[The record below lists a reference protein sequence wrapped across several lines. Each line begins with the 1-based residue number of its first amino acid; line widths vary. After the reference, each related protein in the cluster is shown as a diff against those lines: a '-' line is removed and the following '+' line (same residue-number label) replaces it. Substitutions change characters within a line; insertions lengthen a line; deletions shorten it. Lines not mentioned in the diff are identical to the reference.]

1 MKQKP
6 KVKPRKPPTPSP
18 ATADAFVRG
27 GAAGGGGKNERI
39 TVYLPPALRRRAEHV
54 AVDRRVSFSALVAEA
69 LEALL
74 AQRK

>member
-18 ATADAFVRG
+18 VTADAFVRG
-27 GAAGGGGKNERI
+27 GAAGGKNERI
-39 TVYLPPALRRRAEHV
+39 TVYLPPALRRRAEHE

-74 AQRK
+74 ARRK